1 MDNKNKR
8 LKASHKIETPK
19 VLTNPSYYQYHLL
32 PLAKNNNAIKSYLK
46 LGKTLSINSG
56 RPLNGSQKH
65 SLKNKENL
73 GLI

>member
-1 MDNKNKR
+1 MDIKNKR

-46 LGKTLSINSG
+46 LGKTLSITQVVLSMVHK
-56 RPLNGSQKH
+56 KH
-65 SLKNKENL
+65 SLNNEENL